1 MEEINDK
8 EPYIVRLNLY
18 KVSKIGKFIENKNK
32 PFQSRSSTVFLGD
45 VEK

>member
-18 KVSKIGKFIENKNK
+18 KVSKIGKFIETTTFWRDFGLF
-32 PFQSRSSTVFLGD
+32 PQDS
-45 VEK
+45 